1 MEDKTIK
8 LLMLI
13 PIYILVATL
22 LVFAYNTW
30 QNQKE
35 IKGNYCYACGMYQ
48 AKQCFQLYPDAETYN
63 DKDKLKL
70 WLTNIAEG
78 NAKVETKIDSS
89 YLQID
94 NNKLNFTIPN

>member
-22 LVFAYNTW
+22 LVFAWNQYHF
-30 QNQKE
+30 QKE

-48 AKQCFQLYPDAETYN
+48 GKQCVQLYPDKETYV
-63 DKDKLKL
+63 DKAKLKT

-78 NAKVETKIDSS
+78 NAKVETKKDYEYLGPDS
-89 YLQID
+89 
-94 NNKLNFTIPN
+94 KLNFTIPN